1 MTDLETL
8 TAADFEP
15 WLHQSLAIR
24 FTTEVTLDATL
35 TEVKRLG
42 GSTDAFPRPFS
53 LVLTTAQKN
62 EYYPQATFVM
72 AHPDKGELPV
82 FLVPLGPDEHGMR
95 YEAVFY

>member
-1 MTDLETL
+1 MTDLTTL

-15 WLHQSLAIR
+15 RLHQTMALR
-24 FTTEVTLDATL
+24 FTPEVTLDAVL

-53 LVLTTAQKN
+53 FVLRTAQKN
-62 EYYPQATFVM
+62 QYYPQATYLLV
-72 AHPDKGELPV
+72 HPDKGELPV

-95 YEAVFY
+95 YEAVFH

>member
-1 MTDLETL
+1 MTDLATL

-15 WLHQSLAIR
+15 WLHQTMAIR
-24 FTTEVTLDATL
+24 FTPEVTLYATL

-62 EYYPQATFVM
+62 EYYPQATFLVV
-72 AHPDKGELPV
+72 HPEKGELPV
-82 FLVPLGPDEHGMR
+82 FLVPLGLDEHGMR

>member
-1 MTDLETL
+1 MTDLATL

-15 WLHQSLAIR
+15 WLHKSMAIR
-24 FTTEVTLDATL
+24 FTPEVTLDATL

-53 LVLTTAQKN
+53 FILRTAQKN
-62 EYYPQATFVM
+62 EYYPQATFLVV
-72 AHPDKGELPV
+72 HPEKGELPV
-82 FLVPLGPDEHGMR
+82 FLVPLGLDEHGMR